1 MIEDEKIF
9 ISVLQEALHNDTTGQ
24 LESEICQRLHEISQR
39 LETNQQ
45 QLNSVE
51 VHADIKAA
59 QRAVAGAQ
67 RVMQLFT
74 GRKII

>member
-24 LESEICQRLHEISQR
+24 LESEISQR
-39 LETNQQ
+39 LNEIAQRLEKNQQ
-45 QLNSVE
+45 QLNSVD
-51 VHADIKAA
+51 VHTDINAA

-67 RVMQLFT
+67 SFMQLFAVSE
-74 GRKII
+74 R

>member
-24 LESEICQRLHEISQR
+24 LEREISQR
-39 LETNQQ
+39 LNEIAQRLEKNQQ
-45 QLNSVE
+45 QLNSVD
-51 VHADIKAA
+51 VHADINAA

-67 RVMQLFT
+67 SFMHLFAVSE
-74 GRKII
+74 R

>member
-24 LESEICQRLHEISQR
+24 LEREISQR
-39 LETNQQ
+39 LIEIAQRLEKNQQ
-45 QLNSVE
+45 QLNSVD
-51 VHADIKAA
+51 VHADINAA

-67 RVMQLFT
+67 SFMQLFAVSE
-74 GRKII
+74 R

>member
-9 ISVLQEALHNDTTGQ
+9 ISVLQEALHNDTKGQ
-24 LESEICQRLHEISQR
+24 LESEISQRLNEISQR
-39 LETNQQ
+39 LEKNQQ

-59 QRAVAGAQ
+59 QQAVASAQ
-67 RVMQLFT
+67 RVMQLFAVSKT
-74 GRKII
+74 

>member
-24 LESEICQRLHEISQR
+24 LEREISQR
-39 LETNQQ
+39 LNEIAQRLEKNQQ
-45 QLNSVE
+45 QLKSVD
-51 VHADIKAA
+51 VHADINAA

-67 RVMQLFT
+67 SFMQLFAVSE
-74 GRKII
+74 R

>member
-1 MIEDEKIF
+1 MSKDEKIF
-9 ISVLQEALHNDTTGQ
+9 ISVLQEALHNDATGQ
-24 LESEICQRLHEISQR
+24 LESEISERLHEISKR

-59 QRAVAGAQ
+59 QRAIAGAQ

>member
-9 ISVLQEALHNDTTGQ
+9 ISVLQEALHNDSTGQ
-24 LESEICQRLHEISQR
+24 LESEISQRLYEISQR
-39 LETNQQ
+39 LEKNQQ

-51 VHADIKAA
+51 VHADINAA

>member
-9 ISVLQEALHNDTTGQ
+9 ISVLQEALHNDTSGQ
-24 LESEICQRLHEISQR
+24 LESEISQRLDEISKR

-45 QLNSVE
+45 QLSSVE

-59 QRAVAGAQ
+59 QQAVASAQ

-74 GRKII
+74 VSKT

>member
-24 LESEICQRLHEISQR
+24 LEREISQR
-39 LETNQQ
+39 LNEIAQRLEKNQQ
-45 QLNSVE
+45 QLNSVD
-51 VHADIKAA
+51 VHTDINAA

-67 RVMQLFT
+67 SFMQLFAVSE
-74 GRKII
+74 R

>member
-9 ISVLQEALHNDTTGQ
+9 ISVLQEALHNDSTGQ
-24 LESEICQRLHEISQR
+24 LESEISQRLYEISQR
-39 LETNQQ
+39 LEKNQQ

-51 VHADIKAA
+51 VHADINAA

-67 RVMQLFT
+67 RVMQLFAV
-74 GRKII
+74 RKIN

>member
-1 MIEDEKIF
+1 MIKDEKIF
-9 ISVLQEALHNDTTGQ
+9 ISVLQEALHNDATGQ
-24 LESEICQRLHEISQR
+24 LESEISERLHEISKR

>member
-24 LESEICQRLHEISQR
+24 LESEISQR
-39 LETNQQ
+39 LNEIAQRLEKNQQ

-51 VHADIKAA
+51 VHADINAA

-67 RVMQLFT
+67 SFMQLFAVSE
-74 GRKII
+74 R

>member
-24 LESEICQRLHEISQR
+24 LEREISQR
-39 LETNQQ
+39 LNEIAQRLEKNQQ
-45 QLNSVE
+45 QLNSVD
-51 VHADIKAA
+51 VHADINAA

-67 RVMQLFT
+67 SFMQLFAVSE
-74 GRKII
+74 R